1 MAQWIK
7 NLAQVTAEMWV
18 RSLCPARWVKG
29 SSVATAAAQIQ
40 SLTQEPPSAPRAAI
54 RKKRKKGKGIHLL
67 HSKTATGEK
76 GPAHSSH
83 FLKVCPSSLQG
94 SPLFFG
100 GGYCTVIKT
109 DW

>member
-29 SSVATAAAQIQ
+29 SRVATAAAQIQ

-76 GPAHSSH
+76 GQLTALTSSKYALPLYRGH
-83 FLKVCPSSLQG
+83 
-94 SPLFFG
+94 LFFWG
-100 GGYCTVIKT
+100 GAIAL
-109 DW
+109 